1 MFGYFSIIDHSSW
14 LDNAFSDIP
23 DGIKQLL
30 HVLTAVNMR
39 NKHILFGHF
48 FVLLFVFFPFSFFL
62 FFVFFLILSYRDCLL
77 FLLTFLLTHDTSFD
91 IWMPGY
97 LVYLLIYSEVHINRL
112 LVFFMIFNAKMGLF
126 FQKSVAIIYTSI
138 RPRST
143 SRPSLTG
150 LT

>member
-1 MFGYFSIIDHSSW
+1 MFGYFGIIDHSSW

-39 NKHILFGHF
+39 NKHIYYLVISLCF
-48 FVLLFVFFPFSFFL
+48 FFFPFSFFL

-112 LVFFMIFNAKMGLF
+112 LVLHEGRGTLVEKTGIGPYSGKNQNWGFFGHFL
-126 FQKSVAIIYTSI
+126 
-138 RPRST
+138 
-143 SRPSLTG
+143 
-150 LT
+150 